1 MAVAKRR
8 HHRTRRDY
16 HKRREERV
24 NVALPV
30 RVVVLEQQRREFACT
45 LDVTSKGARLDGL
58 RGVDLVGEILEIQRG
73 KKRDRFK
80 VVWVGEPETERAGQ
94 IGVQCL
100 GAGTPIWEGIAL
112 QPPQYPADSIAGEG
126 RAPVAVPKWYAELPE
141 TDPEERGRIL
151 RYAAFTV
158 IALCLFVIV
167 AVRAVSTSASGLR
180 NAPVPRGMDK
190 KDAQHIR
197 NLQGWRL
204 AEAGDFDADALLWLR
219 QQGIAASGEVQA
231 SFTGNPQQQDAAYLL
246 MRSDPQHAGTH
257 RLVLLFNR
265 ESRYD
270 TYLPQVAFF
279 ARVPRENMASIEW
292 MGDAKPAAV
301 DGDGILVVRRFDDS
315 SSGTVFF
322 PSGVRTLSMT
332 PKDYRSI
339 SLR

>member
-1 MAVAKRR
+1 MAVVRR
-8 HHRTRRDY
+8 RQHRTRREY

-80 VVWVGEPETERAGQ
+80 VVWVGEPETSQAGQ

-112 QPPQYPADSIAGEG
+112 QPPVYPAESIAGEG
-126 RAPVAVPKWYAELPE
+126 RAPVAIPRWYAELPE
-141 TDPEERGRIL
+141 TDPEERRRL
-151 RYAAFTV
+151 FRYAAATV
-158 IALCLFVIV
+158 IAFCLVVIV
-167 AVRAVSTSASGLR
+167 AARSGSTSAAGLR
-180 NAPVPRGMDK
+180 NIAVPQGMDR

-204 AEAGDFDADALLWLR
+204 AQPGDFDPDALLWLQ
-219 QQGIAASGEVQA
+219 QQGLVASGEVQA
-231 SFTGNPQQQDAAYLL
+231 SFTSNPQQRDSAYLL
-246 MRSDPQHAGTH
+246 MPTDPQRSGTH

-270 TYLPQVAFF
+270 SFLPQVAFF
-279 ARVPRENMASIEW
+279 ARVPRERMASIEW
-292 MGDAKPAAV
+292 MGDSKTVPP
-301 DGDGILVVRRFDDS
+301 DGDGILVVRRYDDPT
-315 SSGTVFF
+315 SGVVFF
-322 PSGVRTLSMT
+322 PNGVRIFRMT
-332 PKDYRSI
+332 PKDYRTI